1 MREMEGVH
9 KQDMRKICIVIGGDY
24 SWNALQ
30 KEFSAQEN
38 LRGREPPKWN
48 PLLTVIFDIAVN
60 VFGQ

>member
-30 KEFSAQEN
+30 KEFSAHEDKRIWEDVSHQSEI
-38 LRGREPPKWN
+38 LY
-48 PLLTVIFDIAVN
+48 LLWFLI
-60 VFGQ
+60 